1 YLTGTELTESCR
13 WDEVLAEVRKL
24 FSVKVADDVLIPSIR
39 DMKVSE
45 LISKFRE
52 CFIIDV
58 LGQELAEAVKWLEH
72 VNAELN
78 ILSTRYR
85 LSGYSLPREF
95 KSFKENP
102 LAHLKKK
109 IFIYVYDYA
118 RGKIGLKELVKKA
131 SSAAYTSLRTNMRS
145 AYQVWGFSAILNYL
159 FEEGYSM
166 HFPEHRYLTI
176 DRAGKQKQGKIP
188 PNTVLFNP
196 KRGFISFFYEAP
208 RPLSWEDSEDLQ
220 AVWSLYTTL
229 RPDMMVYSGKVM
241 DIVEL
246 GSNPPVKRPNMLVEF
261 KELADWYERSRDL
274 KSYFKKSPLTA
285 EEWRSK
291 WLSGLYTGLADA
303 LGVKKSE
310 IRKSVEEGKPLRIK
324 EYKLIQ
330 VYTSLYKPERTFLVS
345 RSEVPQAI
353 KSELEDNGIEVVD
366 GVGFDRRK
374 LKPVAETVESY
385 SSFLGADY
393 VSIDI
398 PVSTVIKLAEYAE
411 RVGLKD
417 LANAIE
423 ELLKKV

>member
-1 YLTGTELTESCR
+1 MTEGCR
-13 WDEVLAEVRKL
+13 WDEALTEVRKL
-24 FSVKVADDVLIPSIR
+24 FSLDVSDEALIPSISDIR
-39 DMKVSE
+39 VSE
-45 LISKFRE
+45 LISRFRE
-52 CFIIDV
+52 CFILDV
-58 LGQELAEAVKWLEH
+58 LGQELAEAVRWLEY
-72 VNAELN
+72 VNMELDV
-78 ILSTRYR
+78 LSNRYR
-85 LSGYSLPREF
+85 LSGYSLSREF
-95 KSFKENP
+95 RSFRENP

-118 RGKIGLKELVKKA
+118 RGKIGLRELVKKC

-159 FEEGYSM
+159 SEEGYGM

-176 DRAGKQKQGKIP
+176 DRAGKQKLGKIP
-188 PNTVLFNP
+188 PNIVLFNP

-208 RPLSWEDSEDLQ
+208 RPLTWEDSEDLR

-261 KELADWYERSRDL
+261 KELADWYDRSRDL

-303 LGVKKSE
+303 LGMRKNE
-310 IRKSVEEGKPLRIK
+310 IRKSVEEGRPLRIK
-324 EYKLIQ
+324 EHKLVQI
-330 VYTSLYKPERTFLVS
+330 YASLYKPRKTFLVS

-353 KSELEDNGIEVVD
+353 KSELEESGIEVVD
-366 GVGFDRRK
+366 GVGFDRK
-374 LKPVAETVESY
+374 KVKPVAESIESY

-393 VSIDI
+393 VTVDL
-398 PVSTVIKLAEYAE
+398 PVSTVIKLVEFAE
-411 RVGLKD
+411 RAGLKD
-417 LANAIE
+417 LAIAVE
-423 ELLKKV
+423 ELLKKA